1 MNRTDIS
8 KYLIHSIRISIDN
21 DLPIDSETLE
31 NLYYPLRE
39 KSELNEEFGVLIN
52 IIEEGGIRASPSF
65 RNGNSTIYGGN
76 PVVCFSEMPL
86 INFIQYVH
94 KRNDRTRLTECGIAV
109 LKAEVYKNGGR
120 PVISGLSEDNVF
132 EYLDKKKRIIKPDI
146 LPIKEQY
153 RYVSLT
159 SDIDW
164 THEREWRIKCD
175 KSDKNFSVRDDMHN
189 DSFLTWG
196 VNVFSNSLFSEVI
209 IILRSIKEAEFAHDI
224 IQGQLD
230 CGYAK
235 GGQEFCAK
243 IKYLILDES
252 RKFMERKEINSIEDL
267 PPKAFYSHISP
278 FISDEEKTK
287 LMKVLKK
294 CMNMSRAFAN
304 DFISNTKFEIESN
317 GLINDISGFAHVAS
331 DKIDNKYIRFL
342 LKENLADSIGETIWV
357 KQMER
362 DIPFQQSLS
371 YHEYIAERQ
380 CEILN
385 KEIDNIFRV
394 YSRVD

>member
-8 KYLIHSIRISIDN
+8 KYLIHSVRISIDN

-39 KSELNEEFGVLIN
+39 ESGFDDESEVLIN
-52 IIEEGGIRASPSF
+52 IIEEGGVRASPSF
-65 RNGNSTIYGGN
+65 RNGNSTIYGDN
-76 PVVCFSEMPL
+76 PVVCFTEMPL

-94 KRNDRTRLTECGIAV
+94 KRNDRTRFTECGIAV
-109 LKAEVYKNGGR
+109 LKKEFYKNGGR

-132 EYLDKKKRIIKPDI
+132 EYLDKNKRIIKPDI

-153 RYVSLT
+153 RYVNLT
-159 SDIDW
+159 RDIDW

-175 KSDKNFSVRDDMHN
+175 KNDKNFSVRDDMRN

-209 IILRSIKEAEFAHDI
+209 LILRSIEEAKLVHDI

-235 GGQEFCAK
+235 GGQEFCVK
-243 IKYLILDES
+243 IKYLILKES
-252 RKFMERKEINSIEDL
+252 IEFLKRNEINSIEDL
-267 PPKAFYSHISP
+267 PSNAFYSHISP
-278 FISDEEKTK
+278 SISDEEKTK
-287 LMKVLKK
+287 LLKVLKK
-294 CMNMSRAFAN
+294 CANMSKAFAN

-331 DKIDNKYIRFL
+331 DKIDNKYVRFL
-342 LKENLADSIGETIWV
+342 LNENLADSIGETIWV

-362 DIPFQQSLS
+362 NIPFQQSLS

-380 CEILN
+380 CEIFN
-385 KEIDNIFRV
+385 KEIDDIFRV
-394 YSRVD
+394 YSRLD

>member
-1 MNRTDIS
+1 LKT
-8 KYLIHSIRISIDN
+8 
-21 DLPIDSETLE
+21 
-31 NLYYPLRE
+31 
-39 KSELNEEFGVLIN
+39 EF
-52 IIEEGGIRASPSF
+52 
-65 RNGNSTIYGGN
+65 
-76 PVVCFSEMPL
+76 
-86 INFIQYVH
+86 
-94 KRNDRTRLTECGIAV
+94 
-109 LKAEVYKNGGR
+109 YKNGGR

-132 EYLDKKKRIIKPDI
+132 EYLDKSKRIINPDI

-153 RYVSLT
+153 RYVRLT

-175 KSDKNFSVRDDMHN
+175 KRDKNFSVRDDMRN

-209 IILRSIKEAEFAHDI
+209 IILRSTKEAKIIHGI

-235 GGQEFCAK
+235 GGQEFCVK

-252 RKFMERKEINSIEDL
+252 KEFLERKEINSIEDL
-267 PPKAFYSHISP
+267 PSNAFYSHVSP
-278 FISDEEKTK
+278 FISDEEKK
-287 LMKVLKK
+287 ILMKVFEK
-294 CMNMSRAFAN
+294 CAHMSKAFAYE
-304 DFISNTKFEIESN
+304 FINNTKFEIESN

-331 DKIDNKYIRFL
+331 DQIDNKFIRFL
-342 LKENLADSIGETIWV
+342 LKENLADSIGEIIWV